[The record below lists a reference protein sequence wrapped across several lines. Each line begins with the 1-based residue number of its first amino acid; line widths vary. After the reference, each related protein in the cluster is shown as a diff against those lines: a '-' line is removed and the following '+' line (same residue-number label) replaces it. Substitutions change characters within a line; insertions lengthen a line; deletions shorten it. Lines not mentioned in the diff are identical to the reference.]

1 MNRHT
6 AAQAEP
12 VTTARGASRL
22 PQLRGR
28 PMVTDGGMETG
39 LIFHHGVDLP
49 HFAVFPLLETA
60 VGRALVEDYYHG
72 YAAIARRAG
81 AGPPTR

>member
-60 VGRALVEDYYHG
+60 VGRSRCCPGCGSAT
-72 YAAIARRAG
+72 
-81 AGPPTR
+81 PPPSPT